1 MTNKIKRMH
10 DMSEKSLYRNK
21 KSKSEHIYGEVRI
34 YVLIIDNKYS

>member
-21 KSKSEHIYGEVRI
+21 KKGNQSIYWEVRI